1 MDPTWLQ
8 VAPTGPTSGAELLA
22 LIQLLTNWFFA
33 GFLVLA
39 VLFIV
44 LAGWQFISS
53 RAEPVAL
60 TQARSRLLWAAVAIG
75 AAVLSRGIGVAIK
88 SIVVGS

>member
-1 MDPTWLQ
+1 MPTWILT
-8 VAPTGPTSGAELLA
+8 APTGPTTGAQLVEL
-22 LIQLLTNWFFA
+22 IKQLTDWFFA

-53 RAEPVAL
+53 KAEPVAL
-60 TQARSRLLWAAVAIG
+60 TQAKSKLLWAAVAIG
-75 AAVLSRGIGVAIK
+75 AAVLSRGVSVAIK
-88 SIVVGS
+88 AIVGGS

>member
-1 MDPTWLQ
+1 MPTW
-8 VAPTGPTSGAELLA
+8 VITAPTGPTSGSEIVEL
-22 LIQLLTNWFFA
+22 IESLTNWFFV
-33 GFLVLA
+33 GFLLLA

-60 TQARSRLLWAAVAIG
+60 TQARSKLLWAAVAIV
-75 AAVLSRGIGVAIK
+75 AAVLSRGIATVIRAI
-88 SIVVGS
+88 VGS